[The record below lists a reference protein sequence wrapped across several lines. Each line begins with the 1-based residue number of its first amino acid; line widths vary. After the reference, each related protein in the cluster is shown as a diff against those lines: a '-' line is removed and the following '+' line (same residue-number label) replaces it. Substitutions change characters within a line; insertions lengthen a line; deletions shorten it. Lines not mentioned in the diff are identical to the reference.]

1 MTTII
6 LRLEGPLQAWG
17 TPGAAEIR
25 RSHNMPQKR
34 AVLGLIRA
42 AKGLARAETWPELE
56 ALDFQVLVLK
66 RPRRMWDF
74 GTMANAV
81 SADGTFIHRQGTQQ
95 KEYLADAAFLVALE
109 GATALIHE
117 VQVAL
122 EHPVFL
128 IGLGRRDCVPSYP
141 ILWEAIDLPPGE
153 ALEQARAAIQT
164 MIQDAEPDASNGE
177 SIDGIDQSEQPV
189 RVHLEGL
196 GEGDDLVVEDTP
208 DTSLDLADGSD
219 AEDEF

>member
-1 MTTII
+1 MTTIL

-25 RSHNMPQKR
+25 RTHNMPQKR

-74 GTMANAV
+74 GTMANAI
-81 SADGTFIHRQGTQQ
+81 SADGTFIHQQGTQQ

-109 GATALIHE
+109 GAAALIHE

-122 EHPVFL
+122 ERPVFL

-141 ILWEAIDLPPGE
+141 IFWGVSEISVSD
-153 ALEQARAAIQT
+153 ALEEAKRSILESFDAIKSRSENAAPELRT
-164 MIQDAEPDASNGE
+164 G
-177 SIDGIDQSEQPV
+177 
-189 RVHLEGL
+189 
-196 GEGDDLVVEDTP
+196 
-208 DTSLDLADGSD
+208 
-219 AEDEF
+219 